1 MANASSLNSKLIKEI
16 KKKKFLKRKDHIKG
30 MERTLRHNFLKSI
43 YVPGNNGILQEF
55 KKEEYLKNDEL
66 MKYIYSDKSIV
77 FHAERNQHQ
86 SSISQPS
93 LISAMLELL
102 DLKKGE
108 KVFEI
113 GTGSCYNA
121 TIMSHIV
128 GKTGFVFSTELDNDI
143 YEIAKENL
151 RESKIKNIYID
162 CKDGGFGLDE
172 FAPYDKIIVTC
183 ATADITKY
191 WIDQL
196 KIGGIIVCPLITRGM
211 EVIVRFKKVRENYLE
226 GTLHYYVHFY
236 NMGGI
241 FSILFHYTYTKR
253 ELKTMNK
260 IIKNYAVIDEEIS
273 EKINKLNRQELN
285 DFYLYLSL
293 KNKNSICYFESE
305 VGESKRGYGI
315 FLKGSAE
322 SGIAIIF
329 DKNLYIWGNPDAH
342 YMMINEFEKFI
353 DSGSPNISKYKLRVY
368 SDANDI
374 YESSKDIVISRKN
387 STTVFEMI

>member
-1 MANASSLNSKLIKEI
+1 MLNATSLNNKLIKEI
-16 KKKKFLKRKDHIKG
+16 KKKEFIKRKDYINAMKK
-30 MERTLRHNFLKSI
+30 TLKHNFLKSI
-43 YVPGNNGILQEF
+43 YIPENNGILQEF
-55 KKEEYLKNDEL
+55 SREEYLKNDEL
-66 MKYIYSDKSIV
+66 MKYIYSDKSII
-77 FHAERNQHQ
+77 FHAEKNQHQ

-93 LISAMLELL
+93 LITAMLELL

-113 GTGSCYNA
+113 GTGSSYNA

-128 GKTGFVFSTELDNDI
+128 GKTGFVFSAELDNDI
-143 YEIAKENL
+143 CEIAKENL
-151 RESKIKNIYID
+151 RASKINNLYID
-162 CKDGGFGLDE
+162 CKDGGFGLNE

-211 EVIVRFKKVRENYLE
+211 EVIVKFKKISENYLE

-236 NMGGI
+236 SMGGI
-241 FSILFHYTYTKR
+241 FSILSHYSYTKR

-260 IIKNYAVIDEEIS
+260 IITNYAVIDEEIS
-273 EKINKLNRQELN
+273 EKISKLNKQELN
-285 DFYLYLSL
+285 NFYLYLSL

-322 SGIAIIF
+322 SGLAIIF
-329 DKNLYIWGNPDAH
+329 NNNLYIWGNPDAH
-342 YMMINEFEKFI
+342 YMMINEFEQFI
-353 DSGSPNISKYKLRVY
+353 DAGSPDISKYKVRVY

-374 YESSKDIVISRKN
+374 YESSKNIVISRKN
-387 STTVFEMI
+387 SVTVFEVI